1 MSASITLFVRLGPM
15 VSLRVSGQSCQELA
29 KALEGYDDLN
39 VRIDS
44 MCGDLANRIY
54 PEGLDLDNLGN
65 DQDQAD
71 EEELRGEL

>member
-44 MCGDLANRIY
+44 MCGDLAGRIY
-54 PEGLDLDNLGN
+54 PEGVDLDDLAG
-65 DQDQAD
+65 DQDD
-71 EEELRGEL
+71 EEEIREDQ